1 MSVYKATSWG
11 RTRRP
16 KGLRDTYTPSSKE
29 TPTTVSSVT
38 SSALLQNALDGVLDA
53 TNGYV
58 TENQRYL
65 HVLVAHS
72 ASAVKSVDIYGY
84 NYNFGQW
91 ALIVNQDDG
100 DGTRSK
106 YTAANGSD
114 GAAQHYIFEIV
125 GIDRVAF
132 VSGDAP
138 TTIKAACSTF

>member
-16 KGLRDTYTPSSKE
+16 KGLKDTYTPSSKE
-29 TPTTVSSVT
+29 TATTVSSVT
-38 SSALLQNALDGVLDA
+38 SSALLQNSLDGVLDA

-65 HVLVAHS
+65 HILVAHT
-72 ASAVKSVDIYGY
+72 ASAAKSVDIYGY
-84 NYNFGQW
+84 NYNFGEW

-106 YTAANGSD
+106 YTATNGTS
-114 GAAQHYIFEIV
+114 GEAHQFIFDIS

-132 VSGDAP
+132 VSSDAP

>member
-16 KGLRDTYTPSSKE
+16 KGLKDTSTPASKE
-29 TPTTVSSVT
+29 TATTVNSVT
-38 SSALLQNALDGVLDA
+38 SSALLQNSLDGALDS
-53 TNGYV
+53 TNGYI

-65 HVLVAHS
+65 HILVAHS
-72 ASAVKSVDIYGY
+72 ASAVKTVDIYGY
-84 NYNFGQW
+84 NYNFGEW

-106 YTAANGSD
+106 YTLANGSA
-114 GAAQHYIFEIV
+114 GAAQQFIFDIS

-132 VSGDAP
+132 VSADAP
-138 TTIKAACSTF
+138 STIKAACSTF